1 MYGWNSIC
9 QVHKTHNASRDDLV
23 QQECLDHAQERF
35 LVLGVPNRGSQVRT
49 VGRLKNCGIGRRLKM
64 KHGNC
69 VHLGRPNQ
77 TLGKKVLRKYLT
89 PYKIA
94 FISSSYSTVI
104 GEHFTTLFSD

>member
-1 MYGWNSIC
+1 
-9 QVHKTHNASRDDLV
+9 
-23 QQECLDHAQERF
+23 
-35 LVLGVPNRGSQVRT
+35 
-49 VGRLKNCGIGRRLKM
+49 M